1 MLTMEKSGGKKIVQ
15 ATRPRKK
22 KKWGTKIRTTIPK
35 YEMETVRLI
44 ARKGEE
50 NAKNAKLFV
59 LTKLQDVRM
68 HS

>member
-15 ATRPRKK
+15 ATRPRK

-59 LTKLQDVRM
+59 MTKLQDVRM

>member
-1 MLTMEKSGGKKIVQ
+1 MQT
-15 ATRPRKK
+15 TRPRK
-22 KKWGTKIRTTIPK
+22 KKWGTKIRTTISK